1 MKDKKEAKEFWLFI
15 LELVVFLVLV
25 AIVYFLFRRLLAQL
39 S

>member
-1 MKDKKEAKEFWLFI
+1 MKDKKEAREFWLFI